1 MSTTVFFSGC
11 EVRTDKGGATAWC
24 TSSDSDERSHGRE
37 LVWMRPL
44 ARTRP
49 PGSGTGFF
57 QPWEGLRERGVASGV
72 SKMTRA
78 EQGQMSNSS
87 QFRCNQLAVG
97 WSVGWSVGRSV
108 GRMGWQLDG
117 RLVGRAGWRSLGR
130 AGRRAG
136 GGRRGGRGSGWG
148 GGQGAWVGE
157 VSVTI
162 MSVVERT
169 REA

>member
-1 MSTTVFFSGC
+1 
-11 EVRTDKGGATAWC
+11 
-24 TSSDSDERSHGRE
+24 
-37 LVWMRPL
+37 MRPL

-78 EQGQMSNSS
+78 EQGQMSSSS
-87 QFRCNQLAVG
+87 QLRCNQLA
-97 WSVGWSVGRSV
+97 VGWSVGRSV

-117 RLVGRAGWRSLGR
+117 RLVGRAGWRLLGR

-169 REA
+169 REAWRVW